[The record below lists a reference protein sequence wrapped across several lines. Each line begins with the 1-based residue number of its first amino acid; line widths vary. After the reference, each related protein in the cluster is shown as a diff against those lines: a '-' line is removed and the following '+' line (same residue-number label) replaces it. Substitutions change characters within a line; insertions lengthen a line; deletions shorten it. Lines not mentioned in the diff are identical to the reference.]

1 MCIGYLTGITKNA
14 WSYYDTFSKVLNFE
28 VSCLQLNVTGASNT
42 SFDALASVFLGRRGQ
57 NVGVNASAAGVFFLK
72 QPDSNINV
80 TNKEFAW
87 DAYGSQVF
95 VNKDSW
101 ENFTSGGQK
110 KGLNATSGAAVI
122 PGTKP
127 FQVSLYSKLIDSNAV
142 HGSNATNIDT
152 VFLWGKQIKFFN
164 PGQYNKRSQ
173 PKENV
178 YGVILSK
185 TSKVADDVFN
195 KTLTLLPQ
203 YVIANN
209 VSIVKLNDTCYK

>member
-1 MCIGYLTGITKNA
+1 LTGITQNA
-14 WSYYDTFSKVLNFE
+14 WNYYNTFSKAMNLEIN
-28 VSCLQLNVTGASNT
+28 CLQLNVTGTSNT
-42 SFDALASVFLGRRGQ
+42 SFDALASAFLGRQGQ
-57 NVGVNASAAGVFFLK
+57 DVGVNASAAGVFSLR
-72 QPDSNINV
+72 QPDSGINV

-110 KGLNATSGAAVI
+110 QEVNPNSGSAVI

-127 FQVSLYSKLIDSNAV
+127 FQASLYSKLIDSKAAP
-142 HGSNATNIDT
+142 GDNATNIDT
-152 VFLWGKQIKFFN
+152 VFFWGKQIKFFS
-164 PGQYNKRSQ
+164 PDQYSKRGEQ
-173 PKENV
+173 TQNI

-185 TSKVADDVFN
+185 TPNVEDDVFN

-203 YVIANN
+203 QVIENN
-209 VSIVKLNDTCYK
+209 VSIVKLNDTCNK